1 MERSLDRFFKICKDL
16 FENPEKTSV
25 ENFAEYVSQEL
36 SAGHIA
42 HLTDCLQAVT
52 DEIGELSETDFAT
65 LDKLFELGFH
75 LMIPNVLE
83 AVLHDDVV
91 CTPDAMDML
100 LSLFRLLNASCEK
113 STQGKTKLAPLV
125 PALIHNFLLNDERG
139 TPLRVEAVKLTNM
152 IFEETVY
159 DERNGLDTISLAL
172 KDLDSI
178 CREEDMEHQLASAGD
193 FELQAGL
200 VELIFHLI
208 PEMVRQDK
216 AHVYFSDSSVARA
229 FMDIKS
235 SEFEAGCRYFLNT
248 LNQNLKEKQS
258 VASFPCYSATFGT
271 AEVHPPIDPK
281 ITDFWVDFNLKS
293 RSISLYVE
301 ERDNEGNSK
310 DGNSLWELLLIKAE
324 IVQDY
329 RLTGAAPIV
338 L

>member
-1 MERSLDRFFKICKDL
+1 MIRS
-16 FENPEKTSV
+16 S
-25 ENFAEYVSQEL
+25 
-36 SAGHIA
+36 
-42 HLTDCLQAVT
+42 
-52 DEIGELSETDFAT
+52 
-65 LDKLFELGFH
+65 
-75 LMIPNVLE
+75 
-83 AVLHDDVV
+83 
-91 CTPDAMDML
+91 
-100 LSLFRLLNASCEK
+100 
-113 STQGKTKLAPLV
+113 
-125 PALIHNFLLNDERG
+125 
-139 TPLRVEAVKLTNM
+139 
-152 IFEETVY
+152 
-159 DERNGLDTISLAL
+159 
-172 KDLDSI
+172 DSI

-329 RLTGAAPIV
+329 RLTGTGKNDIV
-338 L
+338 LLLKLRVSASDVVTFLHDNCSQYVKITFNDNYIL